1 MPIVADEQDNFRLA
15 LAVGSPHCS
24 MYRPPLL
31 DARWHWVLFQ
41 KSSEARW
48 TKELTVQVAFEFS
61 RSILIAP
68 RLVLIDAVYA
78 AL

>member
-1 MPIVADEQDNFRLA
+1 MVD
-15 LAVGSPHCS
+15 S
-24 MYRPPLL
+24 
-31 DARWHWVLFQ
+31 RWHWVLFQ

-48 TKELTVQVAFEFS
+48 TNELTVQVAFEFS
-61 RSILIAP
+61 RSILIGP